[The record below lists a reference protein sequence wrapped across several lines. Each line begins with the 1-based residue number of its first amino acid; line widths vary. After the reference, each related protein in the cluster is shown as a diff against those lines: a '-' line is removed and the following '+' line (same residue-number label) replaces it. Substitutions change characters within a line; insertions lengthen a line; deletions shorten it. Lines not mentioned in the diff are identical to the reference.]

1 LADPKAL
8 QAAVALLLL
17 MPQIPMLFMGE
28 EIGSRAPFLF
38 FTDHGPE
45 LAKAVREGR
54 RREFAAYA
62 DVGHGREIPD
72 PNDPSSFAAS
82 EPAQNAPEAASW
94 HGLYA
99 ALLKVRGEQITPH
112 LEGARALGAQALNEA
127 AVLAR
132 WRLGHG
138 SVLTIAA
145 NLGSEPVPADLPQAI
160 PIWGE
165 VSAQLPPHSTLA
177 WLDHG

>member
-1 LADPKAL
+1 
-8 QAAVALLLL
+8 
-17 MPQIPMLFMGE
+17 MGE

-38 FTDHGPE
+38 FTDHGPD

-62 DVGHGREIPD
+62 DVAHGRQIPD
-72 PNDPSSFAAS
+72 PNAPSSFTAS
-82 EPAQNAPEAASW
+82 RPEQDAPDADSW
-94 HGLYA
+94 HRLYA
-99 ALLKVRGEQITPH
+99 ALLKLRHERIMPY
-112 LEGARALGAQALNEA
+112 LKGARALEAHALSAA

-132 WRLGHG
+132 WRLGNG
-138 SVLTIAA
+138 GILTIAA
-145 NLGSEPVPADLPQAI
+145 NLGVESVPADLPKTA

-165 VSAQLPPHSTLA
+165 TSPQLSPHCTLA